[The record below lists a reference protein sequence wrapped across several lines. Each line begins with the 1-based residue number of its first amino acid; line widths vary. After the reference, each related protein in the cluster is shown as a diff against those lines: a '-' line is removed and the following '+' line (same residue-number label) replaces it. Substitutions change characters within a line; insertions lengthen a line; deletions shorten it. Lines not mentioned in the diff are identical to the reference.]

1 MQLFAILKI
10 NSIFHFSFFQASE
23 EQILGAG
30 SGPSESEG
38 VKTNSKEV
46 GKSKLKQTPRRVFP
60 QFFFPGFPTVFSQV
74 PPEDSILAECRMLSA
89 NKESLTEV

>member
-10 NSIFHFSFFQASE
+10 NPVFHFGIFQASE

-30 SGPSESEG
+30 SGPSDSEG

-46 GKSKLKQTPRRVFP
+46 GKSKVKQTSRRW
-60 QFFFPGFPTVFSQV
+60 
-74 PPEDSILAECRMLSA
+74 E
-89 NKESLTEV
+89 NKIFKNKK

>member
-1 MQLFAILKI
+1 MQLFAILRI
-10 NSIFHFSFFQASE
+10 NPVFHFGIFQASE

-46 GKSKLKQTPRRVFP
+46 GKSKLKQTSKWWENKISKSKKVK
-60 QFFFPGFPTVFSQV
+60 TN
-74 PPEDSILAECRMLSA
+74 
-89 NKESLTEV
+89 NKEVPAKRK